1 MRVLSSNS
9 TIKMLNTY
17 KNRGEKYNSGAK
29 LGMSRDRIE
38 ISSQARDMQIAFQS
52 LNHVSDIREEKVTA
66 IIEKIQTGN
75 YEINSNV
82 IAKKMMGL

>member
-1 MRVLSSNS
+1 MRILSSNS
-9 TIKMLNTY
+9 AVKMVNTY
-17 KNRGEKYNSGAK
+17 KNSSSKSGEKAK

-66 IIEKIQTGN
+66 IIEKIQAGN
-75 YEINSNV
+75 YEINSSV
-82 IAKKMMGL
+82 IAKKMIGL